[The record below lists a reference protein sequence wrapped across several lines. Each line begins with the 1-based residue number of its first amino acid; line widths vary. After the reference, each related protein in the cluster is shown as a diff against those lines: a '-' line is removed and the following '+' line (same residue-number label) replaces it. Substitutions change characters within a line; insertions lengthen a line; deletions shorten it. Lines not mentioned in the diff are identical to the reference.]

1 MKYLIVGASS
11 GLGRELAYK
20 FARENKNL
28 IIISRDE
35 RDLVAIKSDLEI
47 KYNITVNYINLDFS
61 SIDEINNKLL
71 SQEQLLKDLQG
82 MLFPVGLMF
91 DQDDAKLDS
100 KKIEKLIYTNFV
112 SITYCIQKLS
122 KYFEGKN
129 NPSIIGFGSVSG
141 LLGRG
146 INTTYAGSKRAL
158 ESYFES
164 LSFDKNFKETN
175 IQFYI
180 LGYLDTN
187 LSFGKDLK
195 LPKGSISKLSDI
207 VFKNINISF
216 KKTVYPYYW
225 NFISFV
231 LKILPFYLIHKFSK
245 ILSK

>member
-129 NPSIIGFGSVSG
+129 NPLLLVLAQFLGF
-141 LLGRG
+141 
-146 INTTYAGSKRAL
+146 
-158 ESYFES
+158 
-164 LSFDKNFKETN
+164 
-175 IQFYI
+175 
-180 LGYLDTN
+180 
-187 LSFGKDLK
+187 
-195 LPKGSISKLSDI
+195 
-207 VFKNINISF
+207 
-216 KKTVYPYYW
+216 
-225 NFISFV
+225 
-231 LKILPFYLIHKFSK
+231 
-245 ILSK
+245 

>member
-100 KKIEKLIYTNFV
+100 KKSKNSF
-112 SITYCIQKLS
+112 IQTL
-122 KYFEGKN
+122 F
-129 NPSIIGFGSVSG
+129 
-141 LLGRG
+141 L
-146 INTTYAGSKRAL
+146 
-158 ESYFES
+158 
-164 LSFDKNFKETN
+164 
-175 IQFYI
+175 
-180 LGYLDTN
+180 
-187 LSFGKDLK
+187 
-195 LPKGSISKLSDI
+195 
-207 VFKNINISF
+207 
-216 KKTVYPYYW
+216 
-225 NFISFV
+225 
-231 LKILPFYLIHKFSK
+231 
-245 ILSK
+245 